1 MITNIIV
8 NKQIY
13 KNYKDDF
20 ISLNPR
26 LFTESYF
33 YNLENYEVPLDLK
46 GIENYLHYN
55 EKIDIYTSTT
65 YIDFINVLLVL
76 SFLKNNNF
84 DKQVIIHYCKLNDK
98 SLSKS
103 NFLNV
108 TLTLRDFS
116 YVDLLLTE
124 IKKGKIITKD
134 LINLPGSQNFISF
147 HNMINDSDKFI
158 LLLQEVI
165 DEYEENIDDIAN
177 YLCEKYS
184 NLDLSKEY
192 FVDFLKK
199 YLWGNYV

>member
-199 YLWGNYV
+199 YL